1 MIKEYQ
7 SKNIIKHEI
16 LNLLNILTEESYYD
30 IFNKI
35 ADIILY
41 QNNDTKSILIGKFN
55 NSEDI
60 IKNEHIF
67 KEIIFYKGTNE
78 KLYTSI
84 YAELCNDLDTKI
96 NTCLIDQKNIKI
108 TKEKKIKHIIN
119 EECINLLNKYKDIPK
134 NDVNKIIKESDE
146 YYQLKKNII
155 GYISFVYELINK
167 KVLKSQFGY
176 NLVEQFYKIYNNK
189 EIQDIIRYLYL
200 ESCICLVKSLGK
212 IVFEKNEE
220 KNIQNLNNYINS
232 NFNKIIESD
241 KNMPNNLRYRIINII
256 KKNEKLWDDSY
267 SEIFQK
273 EKYIVLEDS
282 DSEENEINNNQIVT
296 TNKNSKN
303 NLKEENRPRN
313 ENEIMI
319 EEDLHNYIS
328 YSTEMDPNGQIII
341 KNICDKS
348 YNWKV
353 IEELINEKN
362 YGLEYIID
370 DFIQICTYTVHD
382 ENQLIIC
389 NDYIKNIIE
398 YYSNNLSDQ
407 DLDLI
412 QKEMI
417 KTFLIIDEFLNN
429 NIYMEKVLGN
439 LLFILIENKLYHIK
453 YFNKYLKAEKQT
465 QINLAIITKYCIISS
480 GKFAKR
486 YFNDFKQTKLFIN
499 SEIFKKYVNDALKDL
514 FYFIK

>member
-1 MIKEYQ
+1 
-7 SKNIIKHEI
+7 
-16 LNLLNILTEESYYD
+16 
-30 IFNKI
+30 
-35 ADIILY
+35 
-41 QNNDTKSILIGKFN
+41 
-55 NSEDI
+55 
-60 IKNEHIF
+60 
-67 KEIIFYKGTNE
+67 
-78 KLYTSI
+78 
-84 YAELCNDLDTKI
+84 
-96 NTCLIDQKNIKI
+96 
-108 TKEKKIKHIIN
+108 
-119 EECINLLNKYKDIPK
+119 
-134 NDVNKIIKESDE
+134 
-146 YYQLKKNII
+146 
-155 GYISFVYELINK
+155 
-167 KVLKSQFGY
+167 VLKSQFGY

-189 EIQDIIRYLYL
+189 EIKDLIRYLYL
-200 ESCICLVKSLGK
+200 ESCICLVKKLGK

-220 KNIQNLNNYINS
+220 KNIQNLNNYINN
-232 NFNKIIESD
+232 NFNNIIESD

-256 KKNEKLWDDSY
+256 KKNEKLWNDSY

-273 EKYIVLEDS
+273 EKNIVLEDS
-282 DSEENEINNNQIVT
+282 DLEENENNNNQIVA

-319 EEDLHNYIS
+319 EEDLLNYIS
-328 YSTEMDPNGQIII
+328 YSTELDPNGQIII

-370 DFIQICTYTVHD
+370 DFILICTYTVHD

-480 GKFAKR
+480 GKFAKK